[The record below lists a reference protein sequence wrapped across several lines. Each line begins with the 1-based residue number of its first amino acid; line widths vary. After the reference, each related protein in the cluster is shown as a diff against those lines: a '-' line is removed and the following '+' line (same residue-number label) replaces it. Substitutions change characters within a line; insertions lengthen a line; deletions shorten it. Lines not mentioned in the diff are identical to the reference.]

1 MFRQEPISRHQSGDR
16 TKTGHTTMIPRSNLR
31 KTMNLDDGLNIY
43 FRHHARA
50 GPRMREKSGTL
61 GSGEDGNVTGVRLGS
76 DPATWSPHS
85 GGALG
90 HPDIVGR
97 RVGGALGHPDRV
109 GKVEGSGH
117 PSFGTADTKRRVIDL
132 IEDIGENKARKRGE
146 SRVREAIDLVETMRR
161 PKHSYGGK
169 VFHSSPCWKRG
180 NCV

>member
-16 TKTGHTTMIPRSNLR
+16 TKTGHTTMIPRTNLR
-31 KTMNLDDGLNIY
+31 KQTKNLDDGMNHY

-50 GPRMREKSGTL
+50 GPRIREKSGTL
-61 GSGEDGNVTGVRLGS
+61 GSGEDGNVTSARAPLGS

-90 HPDIVGR
+90 HPDRVGM
-97 RVGGALGHPDRV
+97 RVGGSA
-109 GKVEGSGH
+109 GH
-117 PSFGTADTKRRVIDL
+117 PSFGTPDTKRRVVDL

-161 PKHSYGGK
+161 PHRGGK
-169 VFHSSPCWKRG
+169 IFHKSPCWKRG
-180 NCV
+180 NCI